1 MSWNMTKLN
10 FTKKSGYKI
19 IKPTERERER
29 LKVAIQD
36 QL

>member
-1 MSWNMTKLN
+1 MTKLN

-29 LKVAIQD
+29 ERLKVAIQD